1 MKKKFLIVLIIFLA
15 LFLGIFFFVTRDGRR
30 KDEDGNYTYICEAK
44 FQNRKRETLHIYEL
58 KVNDKNEIVKFYTER
73 KYFYHNDSDY
83 WNALYSV
90 GQRDVDFEGNKDD
103 FTITIKSS
111 NESLIDEEGNV
122 IYPNYKE
129 YMKQYIDENYQCY
142 FEKKSF

>member
-15 LFLGIFFFVTRDGRR
+15 LFLGIFFFVTRDRR
-30 KDEDGNYTYICEAK
+30 IKDEEGNYTYICEAK
-44 FQNRKRETLHIYEL
+44 FQNSKKETTHIYKL

-83 WNALYSV
+83 WNALYST
-90 GQRDVDFEGNKDD
+90 GLMDVDFEGNKDD

-111 NESLIDEEGNV
+111 NEPLIDENGNV
-122 IYPNYKE
+122 INPNYKE
-129 YMKQYIDENYQCY
+129 YRKQYIDENYQCY
-142 FEKKSF
+142 FEKK

>member
-1 MKKKFLIVLIIFLA
+1 MKKKIIIILTIFLI
-15 LFLGIFFFVTRDGRR
+15 LFLGIFFFAMRDRR
-30 KDEDGNYTYICEAK
+30 IKDEEGSYTYICEAK
-44 FQNRKRETLHIYEL
+44 FKNSKKETIHIYKL

-83 WNALYSV
+83 WNALYSI
-90 GQRDVDFEGNKDD
+90 GLMDVDYEGNKDD

-111 NESLIDEEGNV
+111 NEPLIDENGNV

-129 YMKQYIDENYQCY
+129 YMKQHIDENYQCY
-142 FEKKSF
+142 FEKK